1 MPVGHAVSATIL
13 IPTSSS
19 GGCGPPSHVRL
30 PQIDQN
36 SGDKG
41 AGHDGE
47 HIDEAMVYDRQHDR
61 PAMRSMIP
69 HATQHGNDRGNHGT
83 SHNARDYPQRVGG
96 GEGDGP
102 L

>member
-19 GGCGPPSHVRL
+19 GGCGPPSRDRL

-36 SGDKG
+36 GGDKS
-41 AGHDGE
+41 ARHDSE
-47 HIDEAMVYDRQHDR
+47 HIDEPMVDHRQHDR
-61 PAMRSMIP
+61 PAMRSMIT
-69 HATQHGNDRGNHGT
+69 HAPQHGNDRSDHGT
-83 SHNARDYPQRVGG
+83 SHNAGDYPQWVGSG
-96 GEGDGP
+96 KRDGA